1 MKVSDFIAEF
11 LAQKGIKYTFGITG
25 GEIVHI
31 FDSIDKNPLIRNICT
46 QHEQAAAM
54 AADAYSR
61 ITGNIGVSIGTSGP
75 GATNL
80 LTGVCCSFFDSIPT
94 LVITGQVPRSQL
106 KLKSNSRQI
115 GFQETDIVSIFKPIT
130 KYAVLITEPE
140 KIKYELEKCFYL
152 ATSGRPGPVLIDI
165 PDDIQRANIEP
176 EKLESFQIP
185 KENTDFYLLEKQI
198 DKAIELINN
207 SERPIIIIGN
217 GVKLTKCEN
226 QIRKI
231 IDKLNI
237 PIALTWA
244 AIDIFPHEYPLSV
257 SDFGVTANRPGN
269 FAVQNADLIFTIGT
283 RLDTHETGSD
293 LKAFAREAKR
303 IVIDIDESELEK
315 YSNRGLSVDVLIHAD
330 VKDFLKAFE
339 NKISNIHLKDISKW
353 KSMIKEWKEK
363 YPICLPEYFKLN
375 EQINPYVFL
384 DILSDEANNK
394 DIIIPEAGCN
404 VTWSFQGWK
413 IKQGQK
419 LFTAYNHSPMGYGV
433 PAAIGA
439 CYANNKEPVMCIVGD
454 GGIQMNIHE
463 LATIKMHNLP
473 IKIFLMNNNGYG
485 MIQQTQETWLNS
497 RYVGSCFCSG
507 GLPELDFIKIAASYG
522 IPAIEINN
530 HTELREKI
538 RKVLDFN
545 GPVLC
550 NVRIHPKARIYPK
563 LSFGKSIEDSA
574 PFLPRDEFKNN
585 MVVKPLE

>member
-25 GEIVHI
+25 GAIVHI

-54 AADAYSR
+54 AADAYSI

-198 DKAIELINN
+198 DKAIEIINN

-257 SDFGVTANRPGN
+257 RDFGVTANRPGN

-315 YSNRGLSVDVLIHAD
+315 YSNRGLSVDVIIHAD